1 MGSNIDLTSYIR
13 VASACPAIKVADINF
28 NIDEIISTIDKAAEV
43 GTEIIVFPELSI
55 TGYTCGDL
63 FRQRILIDTVNTA
76 IDKICEY
83 SAKDK
88 AKNMLI
94 IVGAPIEVNA
104 TLYNCG
110 VAIVNGKVVCIV
122 PKLYLP
128 NYNEFYERRWFAPA
142 MGIKN
147 QTIKFN
153 GEDVRFGTDI
163 IISHNGTLIGIELC
177 EDLWTAIPPS
187 CHSALAGA
195 EIICNLSATDEVYGK
210 HRGLVKMIEQQSAR
224 CKAAYIYSSAGY
236 GESTSDMVH
245 SGNAIIVEN
254 GQVLAKSPRFTA
266 HELLEIADIDLDIIR
281 GERMLTS
288 SWADCLA
295 VNRKDFEVVTTGS
308 NPTEKS
314 ELMRK
319 IDAHPFVPAD
329 KQERDHCCD
338 EVLQIQTLG
347 LMRRLQITYSKN
359 LVVGI
364 SGGLDST
371 LALLVA
377 VRAFDRLGLDRKGII
392 GITMPG
398 FGTSVRTRSNAHII
412 MERLG
417 ITTLEIHIGKAVEQH
432 FSDIDHPAT
441 QHDITYEN
449 SQARERTQILMD
461 YANKVNG
468 LVLGT
473 GDLSELALGWCTY
486 NGDHMSMY
494 AINAGVPKTLVKALV
509 AYEAKTTDDATLSAS
524 LMDIVD
530 TPISP
535 ELVPSQSDQ
544 RLDQVTEDIVGP
556 YELHDFFI
564 YNALRYAYSPIKIF
578 RLAQIA
584 FEGSYDSE
592 TIKRWLKIFYRRFF
606 TQQFKRSCMPDGPK
620 VVPVSLSP
628 RADWRMPSD
637 ASAKLWLDECETL

>member
-288 SWADCLA
+288 SWADCSA

-377 VRAFDRLGLDRKGII
+377 VKAFDRLGLDRKGII

>member
-13 VASACPAIKVADINF
+13 VASVCPAIKVADINF
-28 NIDEIISTIDKAAEV
+28 NINEIISTIDKAAEV

-63 FRQRILIDTVNTA
+63 FRQRKLIDTVNTA
-76 IDKICEY
+76 IGKICEY

-153 GEDVRFGTDI
+153 GEDVQFGTDI

-398 FGTSVRTRSNAHII
+398 FGTSVRTRSNAHTI

-432 FSDIDHPAT
+432 FSDIDHPTT

-509 AYEAKTTDDATLSAS
+509 AYEAQTTDDATLSAS

>member
-28 NIDEIISTIDKAAEV
+28 NINEIISTIDKAAEV

-76 IDKICEY
+76 IDKICKY

-147 QTIKFN
+147 QAIKFN

-288 SWADCLA
+288 SWADCSA
-295 VNRKDFEVVTTGS
+295 VNRKDFELVTTGS

-398 FGTSVRTRSNAHII
+398 FGTSVRTRSNAHTI

-524 LMDIVD
+524 LIDIVD

-606 TQQFKRSCMPDGPK
+606 TQQFKRTCMPDGPK

>member
-28 NIDEIISTIDKAAEV
+28 NINEIISTIDKAAEV

-254 GQVLAKSPRFTA
+254 GLVLAKSPRFTA
-266 HELLEIADIDLDIIR
+266 QELLEIADIDLDIIR

-295 VNRKDFEVVTTGS
+295 VNLKDFELVTTGS

-398 FGTSVRTRSNAHII
+398 FGTSVRTRSNAHTI

-417 ITTLEIHIGKAVEQH
+417 ITMLEIHIGKAVEQH
-432 FSDIDHPAT
+432 FSDINHPAT

-509 AYEAKTTDDATLSAS
+509 AYEAQTTDDATLSAS

>member
-28 NIDEIISTIDKAAEV
+28 NINEIISTIDKAAEV

-163 IISHNGTLIGIELC
+163 IIYHNGTLIGIELC

-295 VNRKDFEVVTTGS
+295 VNRKDFELVTTGS

-398 FGTSVRTRSNAHII
+398 FGTSVRTRSNAHTI
-412 MERLG
+412 MEQLG

-432 FSDIDHPAT
+432 FSDIDHPADR
-441 QHDITYEN
+441 HDITYEN

-509 AYEAKTTDDATLSAS
+509 AYEAQSTDDATLSAS

-564 YNALRYAYSPIKIF
+564 YNTLRYAF
-578 RLAQIA
+578 RPGKVYALAQIA
-584 FEGSYDSE
+584 FRGTYDSE
-592 TIKRWLKIFYRRFF
+592 TIKRWLTVFYRRFF

-620 VVPVSLSP
+620 VVAVSLSP

-637 ASAKLWLDECETL
+637 SSAALWLKECEQL

>member
-28 NIDEIISTIDKAAEV
+28 NINEIISTIDKATEV

-398 FGTSVRTRSNAHII
+398 FGTSVRTRSNAHTI

-509 AYEAKTTDDATLSAS
+509 AYEAQTTDDATLSAS

>member
-28 NIDEIISTIDKAAEV
+28 NINEIISTIDKAAEV

-266 HELLEIADIDLDIIR
+266 NELLEIADIDLDIIR

-295 VNRKDFEVVTTGS
+295 VNRKDFELVTTGS

-584 FEGSYDSE
+584 FNDSYDSE

>member
-1 MGSNIDLTSYIR
+1 MASNIDLTSYIR
-13 VASACPAIKVADINF
+13 VASACPAIKVADINY
-28 NIDEIISTIDKAAEV
+28 NINEIFSTIDRAAEV

-63 FRQRILIDTVNTA
+63 FRQRILINTVNTA

-94 IVGAPIEVNA
+94 VVGAPIEVNA

-147 QTIKFN
+147 QTIRFN
-153 GEDVRFGTDI
+153 GEDVQFGTDI
-163 IISHNGTLIGIELC
+163 IISHNGTLISIELC

-210 HRGLVKMIEQQSAR
+210 HRCLVKMIEQQSAR

-288 SWADCLA
+288 SWADCSA
-295 VNRKDFEVVTTGS
+295 VNRKDFEVVTTNS
-308 NPTEKS
+308 NPTKKM

-347 LMRRLQITYSKN
+347 LMRRLQITRSST

-412 MERLG
+412 MEQLG

-432 FSDIDHPAT
+432 FNDIDHPADR
-441 QHDITYEN
+441 HDITYEN

-494 AINAGVPKTLVKALV
+494 AINAGVPKTLVKTLV
-509 AYEAKTTDDATLSAS
+509 AYEAQTTDDATLSAS

-564 YNALRYAYSPIKIF
+564 YNVLRYAYSPTKIYC
-578 RLAQIA
+578 LAQIA

-592 TIKRWLKIFYRRFF
+592 TIKRWLKVFYRRFF

-620 VVPVSLSP
+620 VAAVSLSP

-637 ASAKLWLDECETL
+637 ASARLWLDECETL

>member
-28 NIDEIISTIDKAAEV
+28 NINEIISTIDKAAEV

-153 GEDVRFGTDI
+153 GEDVQFGTDI

-288 SWADCLA
+288 SWADCSA
-295 VNRKDFEVVTTGS
+295 VNRKDFEVLTTGS

-398 FGTSVRTRSNAHII
+398 FGTSVRTRSNAHTI

-432 FSDIDHPAT
+432 FNDIDHPAT

-509 AYEAKTTDDATLSAS
+509 AYEAQTTDDATLSAS

>member
-13 VASACPAIKVADINF
+13 VASACPTIKVADINF
-28 NIDEIISTIDKAAEV
+28 NINEIISTIDKAAEV

-288 SWADCLA
+288 SWADCSAL
-295 VNRKDFEVVTTGS
+295 NRKDFELVTTGS

-398 FGTSVRTRSNAHII
+398 FGTSVRTRSNAHTI

>member
-28 NIDEIISTIDKAAEV
+28 NINEIISTIDKAAEV

-153 GEDVRFGTDI
+153 GEDVQFGTDI
-163 IISHNGTLIGIELC
+163 IVSHNGTLIGIELC

-254 GQVLAKSPRFTA
+254 GQVLAKSPRFMA

-398 FGTSVRTRSNAHII
+398 FGTSVRTRSNAHTI

-432 FSDIDHPAT
+432 FSDINHPAT

-564 YNALRYAYSPIKIF
+564 YNALRYAYGPIKIF

>member
-28 NIDEIISTIDKAAEV
+28 NINEIISTIDKATEV

-147 QTIKFN
+147 QAIKFN

-266 HELLEIADIDLDIIR
+266 QEILEIADIDLDIIR

-398 FGTSVRTRSNAHII
+398 FGTSVRTRSNAHTI

-432 FSDIDHPAT
+432 FSDINHPAT

-584 FEGSYDSE
+584 FESSYDSE

>member
-28 NIDEIISTIDKAAEV
+28 NINEIISTIDKAAEV

-76 IDKICEY
+76 IDKICKY

-245 SGNAIIVEN
+245 SGNAIIIEN
-254 GQVLAKSPRFTA
+254 GQGLAKSPRFTA
-266 HELLEIADIDLDIIR
+266 QELLEIADIDLDIIR

-398 FGTSVRTRSNAHII
+398 VGTSVRTRSNAHTI

-509 AYEAKTTDDATLSAS
+509 AYEAQTTDDATLSAS

>member
-28 NIDEIISTIDKAAEV
+28 NINEIISTIDKATEV

-147 QTIKFN
+147 QVIKFN

-177 EDLWTAIPPS
+177 EDLWTTIPPS

-295 VNRKDFEVVTTGS
+295 VNRKDFELVTTGS

-398 FGTSVRTRSNAHII
+398 FGTSVRTRSNAHTI

>member
-28 NIDEIISTIDKAAEV
+28 NINEIISTIDKAAEV

-153 GEDVRFGTDI
+153 GEDVQFGTDI

-187 CHSALAGA
+187 CHSALTGA

-266 HELLEIADIDLDIIR
+266 YELLEIADIDLDIIR
-281 GERMLTS
+281 GERMITS

-314 ELMRK
+314 ELIRK
-319 IDAHPFVPAD
+319 IDAHPFVPSD

-398 FGTSVRTRSNAHII
+398 FGTSVRTRSNAHTI

-509 AYEAKTTDDATLSAS
+509 AYEAQTSDDATLSAS

-606 TQQFKRSCMPDGPK
+606 TQQFKRTCMPDGPK

>member
-28 NIDEIISTIDKAAEV
+28 NINEIISTIDKAAEV

-153 GEDVRFGTDI
+153 GEVVQFGTDI
-163 IISHNGTLIGIELC
+163 IVSHNGTLIGIELC
-177 EDLWTAIPPS
+177 EELWTAIPPS

-210 HRGLVKMIEQQSAR
+210 HRGLVKMIEQQAAR

-308 NPTEKS
+308 NPAEKS

-329 KQERDHCCD
+329 KQERDH
-338 EVLQIQTLG
+338 
-347 LMRRLQITYSKN
+347 
-359 LVVGI
+359 
-364 SGGLDST
+364 
-371 LALLVA
+371 
-377 VRAFDRLGLDRKGII
+377 
-392 GITMPG
+392 
-398 FGTSVRTRSNAHII
+398 
-412 MERLG
+412 
-417 ITTLEIHIGKAVEQH
+417 
-432 FSDIDHPAT
+432 
-441 QHDITYEN
+441 
-449 SQARERTQILMD
+449 
-461 YANKVNG
+461 
-468 LVLGT
+468 
-473 GDLSELALGWCTY
+473 
-486 NGDHMSMY
+486 
-494 AINAGVPKTLVKALV
+494 
-509 AYEAKTTDDATLSAS
+509 
-524 LMDIVD
+524 
-530 TPISP
+530 
-535 ELVPSQSDQ
+535 
-544 RLDQVTEDIVGP
+544 
-556 YELHDFFI
+556 
-564 YNALRYAYSPIKIF
+564 
-578 RLAQIA
+578 
-584 FEGSYDSE
+584 
-592 TIKRWLKIFYRRFF
+592 
-606 TQQFKRSCMPDGPK
+606 
-620 VVPVSLSP
+620 
-628 RADWRMPSD
+628 
-637 ASAKLWLDECETL
+637 